1 MSDTLRLFVALE
13 PDSGVQKQAA
23 KEFARFGFG
32 SEVKPTDKEQLH
44 STLKFWSHFP
54 LQDLAQ
60 LLQALEDVAQRH
72 PVLTLDF
79 NQPVIFGGQQAR
91 VLALEAEKNEE
102 LIDLYN
108 DLEETLVEYGLAD
121 REGRLF
127 RPHLTLARIKDYF
140 TEEDRQKFES
150 WKPDITAVHEDLKLY
165 SSILTPKGPEYD
177 QLASF
182 SLLSEE

>member
-1 MSDTLRLFVALE
+1 MSDTLRIFVALE
-13 PDSGVQKQAA
+13 PDSGIQKQAA
-23 KEFARFGFG
+23 KEFARLGFG
-32 SEVKPTDKEQLH
+32 TEVKPTDKEQLH

-60 LLQALEDVAQRH
+60 LLRALEDVAQRNQ
-72 PVLTLDF
+72 VVTLDF
-79 NQPVIFGGQQAR
+79 TKPTIFGGQQAR

-102 LIDLYN
+102 LINLYD

-127 RPHLTLARIKDYF
+127 RPHLTLARVKDF
-140 TEEDRQKFES
+140 FSEEDRQKFEA
-150 WKPDITAVHEDLKLY
+150 WKPDISAVHEDLKLY

-182 SLLSEE
+182 PLMNE